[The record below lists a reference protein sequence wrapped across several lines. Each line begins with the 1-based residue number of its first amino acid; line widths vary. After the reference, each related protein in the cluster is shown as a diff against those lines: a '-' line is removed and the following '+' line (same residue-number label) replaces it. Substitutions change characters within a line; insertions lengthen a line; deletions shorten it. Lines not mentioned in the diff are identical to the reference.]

1 MKSKVVLTLEDV
13 VTVSTLL
20 QIKLWDIENDIKSLG
35 SSSIFLQRFEKL
47 KEIRDKFEKLLIKE
61 KIEISLDRA

>member
-1 MKSKVVLTLEDV
+1 MKEKKVVLTLDDI

-20 QIKLWDIENDIKSLG
+20 LKELCDIENDIESLG
-35 SSSIFLQRFEKL
+35 SSSIFLERYEEL

-61 KIEISLDRA
+61 KIEINL